1 MTNLIK
7 IDFTPVSDYI
17 IEKDVGDDLLDQFE
31 FLSINDD
38 YNFDDFTEDK
48 FFEWFGY
55 YFNNDYLNEID
66 IFINNYFLPLGL
78 SLYLALYKIICE
90 NSNALD
96 SFIDGGDSLSDLI
109 TDSSYSIENL
119 GIEDININESFKINH
134 STFFIKNDEADAQSE
149 LEKFNKLCKFIGENI
164 PNLIKQIQLLNALTE
179 FNFASQTNDCIF
191 IYSKPEK
198 ELALEDLI
206 SKLKLYSIII
216 NGKTIHNLVTVSN
229 ITYQNID
236 VSFENNSV
244 QYRQFDDI
252 ANLLSQFNSE
262 NRLLSKFLI
271 LYQILENFEIKHD
284 VVKAMKHGG
293 QFKVRD
299 FTKIANNLPTSEL
312 AYLKKILK
320 ELFKLSSQEITT
332 NGNPVNRHI
341 LDIVRDSWNYI
352 NSKGVDLNK
361 LNYQLEQIG
370 LDNVQLANFSNLIM
384 NSSASKFNNLQKNSK
399 EEQLINFLANSIYKL
414 RCSIVHYKTHEF
426 HLNDG
431 TLDNMAELKLFLTDF
446 LVPLLHKIISI
457 SIFSDISPVAYT
469 DNKLILF

>member
-1 MTNLIK
+1 
-7 IDFTPVSDYI
+7 
-17 IEKDVGDDLLDQFE
+17 
-31 FLSINDD
+31 
-38 YNFDDFTEDK
+38 
-48 FFEWFGY
+48 
-55 YFNNDYLNEID
+55 
-66 IFINNYFLPLGL
+66 
-78 SLYLALYKIICE
+78 
-90 NSNALD
+90 
-96 SFIDGGDSLSDLI
+96 
-109 TDSSYSIENL
+109 
-119 GIEDININESFKINH
+119 
-134 STFFIKNDEADAQSE
+134 
-149 LEKFNKLCKFIGENI
+149 
-164 PNLIKQIQLLNALTE
+164 
-179 FNFASQTNDCIF
+179 
-191 IYSKPEK
+191 
-198 ELALEDLI
+198 
-206 SKLKLYSIII
+206 
-216 NGKTIHNLVTVSN
+216 
-229 ITYQNID
+229 
-236 VSFENNSV
+236 
-244 QYRQFDDI
+244 
-252 ANLLSQFNSE
+252 
-262 NRLLSKFLI
+262 
-271 LYQILENFEIKHD
+271 
-284 VVKAMKHGG
+284 MKHGG